1 MLANYAAT
9 PRKEKLLV
17 VIAVVLFLRQKGP
30 VPATSEVLL
39 QTAVCLWVGVF

>member
-1 MLANYAAT
+1 MLQHDVT
-9 PRKEKLLV
+9 RKERPLI

-30 VPATSEVLL
+30 IPAASKVLL